1 MFRGF
6 ESHRL
11 RQKQRPSLRWPLF
24 LAFGDGGIHSRVKKT
39 SQCGVFSGMGRI
51 PPRLTR
57 KQLGAVLSIPAVGLL
72 ETVEI
77 RTGSVVNEAPAEP
90 QSRAHGPPRT
100 AGRIP
105 PCFAL
110 KYLEAVERHRQDS
123 ARPIRSSSTYPWK
136 KACHGK
142 RGILYCIYGTYRVMG
157 GCPNEKDSLDRAGL
171 SFRPF
176 AL

>member
-11 RQKQRPSLRWPLF
+11 RQKQRLSLRWPLF
-24 LAFGDGGIHSRVKKT
+24 LAFGDGGIRSRVKKT
-39 SQCGVFSGMGRI
+39 SQCSVFSGMGRI

-77 RTGSVVNEAPAEP
+77 QTGSVVNEAPAEP
-90 QSRAHGPPRT
+90 QNRAHGPPRT

-105 PCFAL
+105 PQLTRTPLGAASHPPSIFLCWSSIKTL
-110 KYLEAVERHRQDS
+110 GLENDTFNPS
-123 ARPIRSSSTYPWK
+123 CLTISLPLST
-136 KACHGK
+136 HM
-142 RGILYCIYGTYRVMG
+142 I
-157 GCPNEKDSLDRAGL
+157 
-171 SFRPF
+171 
-176 AL
+176 